1 MVGAGAGAGR
11 KTLVRSG
18 NLEIDRSVKKNFE
31 FEIARPI
38 LPLNKRKNKPQTK

>member
-18 NLEIDRSVKKNFE
+18 NLEIDRSMKKKIS
-31 FEIARPI
+31 EIQKTF
-38 LPLNKRKNKPQTK
+38 L